1 MQWEAY
7 ISGKW
12 APADRGRLYSSL
24 CAHVANRRTGR
35 MAPALSVL
43 FVESLATSTLADDF
57 EAVTASAEAA
67 ALPRRSRPMEL
78 GHLSLDVLEK

>member
-24 CAHVANRRTGR
+24 CAHDVNRRTGR
-35 MAPALSVL
+35 LAPALSVL
-43 FVESLATSTLADDF
+43 FVESLATADL
-57 EAVTASAEAA
+57 EAVAASAEAT
-67 ALPRRSRPMEL
+67 ALPGRSRSMEL
-78 GHLSLDVLEK
+78 GHQRLDVLEK